1 MLSVQTKE
9 QKIKHIK
16 YVLSG
21 KGMGAGVCLMCKFCM
36 VVKLLRGLFYVV

>member
-21 KGMGAGVCLMCKFCM
+21 KGGGASLMCKFCM